1 MHWWE
6 NFSKRINLRLI
17 EGSEYYVTLIQN
29 FNSILTIPV
38 GTSYQTTNYDRMTEE
53 LGREMTAVPPVR
65 PRGGAQ
71 DDRLERDDVL
81 YFSI

>member
-1 MHWWE
+1 MRKYGRYIFR
-6 NFSKRINLRLI
+6 NRTRYLSK
-17 EGSEYYVTLIQN
+17 IQ
-29 FNSILTIPV
+29 ILTTPV

-53 LGREMTAVPPVR
+53 LGREMTAVPPIR

>member
-1 MHWWE
+1 MTGKQTAQST
-6 NFSKRINLRLI
+6 NFDKI
-17 EGSEYYVTLIQN
+17 
-29 FNSILTIPV
+29 FNSILTISV

-53 LGREMTAVPPVR
+53 LGREMTAVPPIR